1 MTPIVSVIIPTF
13 NRAALLVKAIESVFA
28 QTHNDYEVIVVDDGS
43 VDNTREIMKP
53 YCQRLRYFYQQ
64 NQGASA
70 AQNKGIELAK
80 GEWISVLASDDEWLP
95 TKLERQ
101 FEALGALGE
110 DFRACF
116 TDCQFTG
123 NRDLHQTTFE
133 LGGLKKY
140 GSFGVLD
147 NPVHYVLA
155 RHAVIYVQ
163 SLLVRRSLI
172 NELGGFDEA
181 MVVAED
187 TDLLLRLALKTKFC
201 FVSEPLV
208 KIDRIPSRPRLIEL
222 YSLKSER
229 MFSSRE
235 HMFRKWLSLPEMTN
249 PEVRAQI
256 CESLRSLYDDWTI
269 RKLYQFSFFEAF
281 AKMREGRRMGD
292 SYLRILSKLAF
303 RAVRKVCMSL
313 TRERSLVE
321 KKTPL

>member
-1 MTPIVSVIIPTF
+1 MRAIDSVLT
-13 NRAALLVKAIESVFA
+13 
-28 QTHNDYEVIVVDDGS
+28 QTEPVDEIIVVDDGS
-43 VDNTREIMKP
+43 TDGTAEAIRS
-53 YCQRLRYFYQQ
+53 RYGSRVTVLSQK
-64 NQGASA
+64 NAGVSA
-70 AQNKGIELAK
+70 ARNRGIREAQ
-80 GEWISVLASDDEWLP
+80 GEWIAFLDSDDAWLP

-101 FEALGALGE
+101 LEALATRHTEFG
-110 DFRACF
+110 ACF
-116 TDCQFTG
+116 TDCRFVADPRLRQSA
-123 NRDLHQTTFE
+123 FE
-133 LGGLKKY
+133 LGGLEKCEPC
-140 GSFGVLD
+140 GILD
-147 NPVHYVLA
+147 NPLKYVLA
-155 RHAVIYVQ
+155 RHPVIWVP
-163 SLLVRRSLI
+163 SLLVRRSLL
-172 NELGGFDEA
+172 NKLGGFDKT

-187 TDLLLRLALKTKFC
+187 TDLLLRLALNTKFC

-229 MFSSRE
+229 MFSSKE

-303 RAVRKVCMSL
+303 RAVRRVCTSL

-321 KKTPL
+321 KKTLL